1 MLDILGIGLGPF
13 NLSLAALLDKT
24 DVNAKFFEQKAGFN
38 WHKGMILPHTTLQ
51 VPFMADLVTLIDPTS
66 PHSLLNY
73 LHTQHRLLKF
83 YFLEDF
89 KIYRKEYN
97 HYCQWVAGQL
107 DSLVFDA
114 KVIDVAFNDN
124 GTGFDNDNSANTN
137 TNASA
142 SASAITHQGFVVTV
156 QERGERKTYYAKN
169 LVIGTGT
176 QPTLPSV
183 LQKLAQQVPER
194 CMHTAHFA
202 NNFDFEA
209 IKVQGNQENSQSN
222 SHKADDRLTK
232 IVVLGSGQSSA
243 EVYRELFDQQLDSND
258 EPKFQ
263 LDWVTR
269 SSGFFPMEY
278 SPLGLEHFSP
288 AYTDYFYQLDG
299 VTKAEVAPK
308 QDLLYKGMG
317 FDTIRDI
324 YHKLYER
331 SIGNQLPH
339 TTLLSNCAVV
349 EATLDDTLSDDTLK
363 ITFEQC
369 EQKQTFTADYD
380 CLIAGT
386 GYRHALPACLNS
398 LLHAIDYDEFGQ
410 PKIDRHY
417 ALMYQNRDN
426 HSGKIFVQNQEIHT
440 HGVGTPDLGLG
451 AYRAGQIIN
460 QLIGKTVYNT
470 DALEVF
476 QQFGASV

>member
-1 MLDILGIGLGPF
+1 MLDLLGIGLGPF

-66 PHSLLNY
+66 PHSFLNY

-97 HYCQWVAGQL
+97 YYCQWVAAQL

-114 KVIDVAFNDN
+114 QVIEVAFNQDC
-124 GTGFDNDNSANTN
+124 DESS
-137 TNASA
+137 NAKE
-142 SASAITHQGFVVTV
+142 HNGFVVTV
-156 QERGERKTYYAKN
+156 QEQGEQKTYYAKN

-176 QPTLPSV
+176 QPTLPTA
-183 LQKLAQQVPER
+183 LQKLANQAPER

-202 NNFDFEA
+202 NNFDLEA
-209 IKVQGNQENSQSN
+209 IKAKNSKQNDNKS
-222 SHKADDRLTK
+222 DDRLTK

-263 LDWVTR
+263 LDWITR

-299 VTKAEVAPK
+299 ATKAQVAPK

-331 SIGNQLPH
+331 SIGNQAPY
-339 TTLLSNCAVV
+339 TTLLSNCAVI
-349 EATLDDTLSDDTLK
+349 EASFDDTLFDDTVKL
-363 ITFEQC
+363 TFEQC
-369 EQKQTFTADYD
+369 EQQQIFTADYD

-386 GYRHALPACLNS
+386 GYRHALPTCLNP
-398 LLHAIDYDEFGQ
+398 LLPSIDYDEFGQ

-426 HSGKIFVQNQEIHT
+426 NSGKVFVQNQEIHT

-460 QLIGKTVYNT
+460 QLIGKAVYDT

-476 QQFGASV
+476 QKFGASS

>member
-66 PHSLLNY
+66 SHSFLNY
-73 LHTQHRLLKF
+73 LHTHHRLLKF

-114 KVIDVAFNDN
+114 QVIDVAFNDD

-137 TNASA
+137 ANTD
-142 SASAITHQGFVVTV
+142 THNGFVVTV

-176 QPTLPSV
+176 QPTLPSA

-202 NNFDFEA
+202 NNFDFEE

-288 AYTDYFYQLDG
+288 AYIDYFYQLDG
-299 VTKAEVAPK
+299 ATKAKVAPK

-331 SIGNQLPH
+331 SIGNQSPH

-369 EQKQTFTADYD
+369 EQQQMFMANYD

-398 LLHAIDYDEFGQ
+398 LLYAIEYDEFGQ

-417 ALMYQNRDN
+417 ALVYQNHDN
-426 HSGKIFVQNQEIHT
+426 NSGKIFVQNQEIHT

-460 QLIGKTVYNT
+460 QLIGKTVYDT

-476 QQFGASV
+476 QQFGASS

>member
-1 MLDILGIGLGPF
+1 MLDLIGIGLGPF
-13 NLSLAALLDKT
+13 NLSLAALLEKT
-24 DVNAKFFEQKAGFN
+24 DINAKFFEQKAGFN

-66 PHSLLNY
+66 PYSFLNY

-97 HYCQWVAGQL
+97 HYCQWVAEQL
-107 DSLVFDA
+107 ENLAFDA
-114 KVIDVAFNDN
+114 QVVDVAFNE
-124 GTGFDNDNSANTN
+124 NSDGANTDERL
-137 TNASA
+137 
-142 SASAITHQGFVVTV
+142 GFVVTV
-156 QERGERKTYYAKN
+156 QEQGMRKTYYAKN

-176 QPTLPSV
+176 QPTLPPS
-183 LQKLAQQVPER
+183 LQKIANQAPER
-194 CMHTAHFA
+194 CMHTANFA
-202 NNFDFEA
+202 NNFDLEA
-209 IKVQGNQENSQSN
+209 IQAKKGQ
-222 SHKADDRLTK
+222 ADDGEDRLTK

-243 EVYRELFDQQLDSND
+243 EVYRALFDQQLDSND
-258 EPKFQ
+258 EPTFQ
-263 LDWVTR
+263 LDWMTR
-269 SSGFFPMEY
+269 SAGFFPMEY

-299 VTKAEVAPK
+299 ATKAKVAPK

-317 FDTIRDI
+317 FETIRDI

-331 SIGNQLPH
+331 SISNQDLH

-349 EATLDDTLSDDTLK
+349 EATFDDALSDDTLK

-369 EQKQTFTADYD
+369 EQQQTFTADYD
-380 CLIAGT
+380 CVIAGT
-386 GYRHALPACLNS
+386 GYRHALPSCLNT
-398 LLHAIDYDEFGQ
+398 LLHSMEYDDFAQ
-410 PKIDRHY
+410 PKIDRNY
-417 ALMYQNRDN
+417 ALVYKNQAGNR
-426 HSGKIFVQNQEIHT
+426 GKVFVQNQEIHT

-460 QLIGKTVYNT
+460 QLTGTAIYDTE
-470 DALEVF
+470 ALQVF
-476 QQFGASV
+476 QTFGASS